1 MGRIGTLGRMRQETD
16 IYYSAL
22 TSSDPRFDGVFF
34 VGVTSTGIYCRPI
47 CPAKKPKPE
56 NCKFFSSAAA
66 AEKASFRPC
75 LRCRPELAPGYA
87 PVDDGPRIARQIA
100 GYIEEGLYH
109 EGTGL
114 EAVAAEFELS
124 SRQIRR
130 IVQNEYGVSPM
141 ELILTRRLLLAK
153 QLLTETTLTVTEIAY
168 ASGFSS
174 LRRFND
180 AFLKRYKMP
189 PSRLRKEAKQASS
202 SSAAAESLTLQL
214 SYRRPFDWEGLLTFL
229 EGRATKGVEHVERG
243 CYQRTIHLDGHSGWI
258 SVTNNASKNVLV
270 VELSQ
275 SLTPILSKV
284 LKRVR
289 ELFDLNA
296 RPDIIMSRLQEDP
309 FLAEAIRQTP
319 GVRIPGAID
328 GFEVTVR
335 AILGQQI
342 TVKAATTLAG
352 RFAEA
357 FGTEIDTP
365 HPNLTHV
372 FPSPERVAR
381 LTVDEV
387 ASLGIIQRRTEC
399 IIEIARRITAGEL
412 KLTAS
417 TSHDIIT
424 NMTAIPG
431 IGPWTANYVAM
442 RVIHWPDAFPK
453 EDVIL
458 RKKMGG
464 LSAKEAEA
472 ASQKWRPWRSYAAMY
487 VWRK

>member
-1 MGRIGTLGRMRQETD
+1 MKQNTD

-22 TSSDPRFDGVFF
+22 ASSDPRFDGVFF

-56 NCKFFSSAAA
+56 NCEFFGSAAA

-87 PVDDGPRIARQIA
+87 PVDDGQRIARQIA
-100 GYIEEGLYH
+100 GYIEEGLYN

-114 EAVAAEFELS
+114 EDVAAAFELS

-153 QLLTETTLTVTEIAY
+153 QLLTETMLSVTEIAY

-180 AFLKRYKMP
+180 AFLKRYQMP
-189 PSRLRKEAKQASS
+189 PSRLRKEVHQDATPN
-202 SSAAAESLTLQL
+202 ESLTLQL
-214 SYRRPFDWEGLLTFL
+214 AYRSPFDWDGLLAFL
-229 EGRATKGVEHVERG
+229 QARASQGVEHVHEGR
-243 CYQRTIHLDGHSGWI
+243 YQRTILLDNRSGWI
-258 SVTNNASKNVLV
+258 SVTRHASKEVLI
-270 VELSQ
+270 VELSP

-284 LKRVR
+284 LRRVR

-296 RPDIIMSRLQEDP
+296 RPDIIMGRLREDP
-309 FLAEAIRQTP
+309 FLTDTIEQVP

-328 GFEVTVR
+328 GFEVAVR

-352 RFAEA
+352 RFAAA
-357 FGTEIDTP
+357 FGTSIDTP
-365 HPNLTHV
+365 YPELTHL
-372 FPSPERVAR
+372 FPSPERVAL

-387 ASLGIIQRRTEC
+387 ASHGIIQRRAQC
-399 IIEIARRITAGEL
+399 IIDIARAITAGEL
-412 KLTAS
+412 NLTAS
-417 TSHDIIT
+417 TSHDLIET
-424 NMTAIPG
+424 MTAIKG

-453 EDVIL
+453 EDVVL
-458 RKKMGG
+458 RKKLGG
-464 LSAKEAEA
+464 VSAKEAEEI
-472 ASQKWRPWRSYAAMY
+472 SQKWRPWRSYAAMY